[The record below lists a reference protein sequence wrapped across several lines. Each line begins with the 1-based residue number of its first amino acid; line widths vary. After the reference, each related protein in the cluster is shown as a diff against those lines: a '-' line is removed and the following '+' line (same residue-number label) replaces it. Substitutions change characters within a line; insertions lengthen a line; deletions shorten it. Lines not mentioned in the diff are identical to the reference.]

1 MFGKRLTPAQ
11 ITESCGIDF
20 MPLNEFIN
28 GERVKKYVV
37 DQEAYNKSKR
47 DILTA
52 LIKEKEREQ
61 KNLRNNKQ

>member
-52 LIKEKEREQ
+52 LIKEKQ
-61 KNLRNNKQ
+61 KNLRNNK